1 MKQVEV
7 EREQARLL
15 LARLLFV
22 LKKDVRR
29 VTFWALLQ
37 GLMTVTYVVLLA
49 ALLSSTIGSAA
60 TPSEL
65 IWLAFGLIAT
75 LVVRGLSFYQQEKCA
90 LQLALKSEQQ
100 ALSWLAQGW
109 QYAAGRGVV
118 RDQAS
123 LVGEPMQV
131 LGPYFSRYRPQLSLA
146 VIVPLIILSVV
157 FYLDWIAGTFLLLSA
172 PLIPVFMAL
181 VGMGADR
188 VNQQH
193 FALMR
198 RISGLFIDRLRNV
211 TVLKLF
217 NQTEQAQDEVRR
229 ASEKS
234 HQLNMKTLR
243 VAFLSSA
250 VLEFF
255 TAVAIAAVAIYVGFA
270 LLGYYQIG
278 PASRMTWFTGL
289 TVLMLAP
296 EFFQP
301 LRTLSSYY
309 HDRAAAVG
317 AAAELARFGLQL
329 NEVDSKQELR
339 PLQVD
344 GQLVVTELTV
354 RYEGRGIVLKNVSFT
369 AKPGQLIWI
378 SGASGAGKSTLLKS
392 LAGLLEVEA
401 ELTRDL
407 QFRGRMMTEQAV
419 AYLAQTPFIGNQRLA
434 DNLRLAAPQATDSQL
449 EDVLNQVG
457 LNYLLQELPEGLGTF
472 VGTQGTALSGGEG
485 RRVAIAR
492 VLLSKA
498 QLVLLDEPTAGLDE
512 ESALEVMHAINCL
525 LEANRTVIVASHDAL
540 LADWAA
546 QAFELK
552 EGQLHEA

>member
-1 MKQVEV
+1 MKSVDK

-29 VTFWALLQ
+29 VTFWGSLQ
-37 GLMTVTYVVLLA
+37 GLTTLAYVVLLA
-49 ALLSSTIGSAA
+49 ALLSSAIGSDA
-60 TPSEL
+60 TNREL
-65 IWLAFGLIAT
+65 IWLTVGLVT
-75 LVVRGLSFYQQEKCA
+75 SLLVRGISFYQQEKY
-90 LQLALKSEQQ
+90 ALKLSLQCEQQ
-100 ALSWLAQGW
+100 ALKWLSQGW
-109 QYAAGRGVV
+109 RAAVGQGIV

-123 LVGEPMQV
+123 LVGEPLQA
-131 LGPYFSRYRPQLSLA
+131 LGPYFSRFRPQLTLA
-146 VIVPLIILSVV
+146 LVIPLLILSIV
-157 FYLDWIAGTFLLLSA
+157 FYLDWIAGIFLLLSA
-172 PLIPVFMAL
+172 PLIPIFMAL

-198 RISGLFIDRLRNV
+198 RISGLFIDRLRNI

-217 NQTEQAQDEVRR
+217 NHTKQAQDEVRR

-255 TAVAIAAVAIYVGFA
+255 SAIAIAAVAIYVGFA

-278 PASRMTWFTGL
+278 PASRMTWFIGL

-301 LRTLSSYY
+301 LRTLSTYY
-309 HDRAAAVG
+309 HDRAAAIG
-317 AAAELARFGLQL
+317 AAAELAPFCLYQA
-329 NEVDSKQELR
+329 Q
-339 PLQVD
+339 P
-344 GQLVVTELTV
+344 GQQGISRAVHVGEELVVTDLNV
-354 RYEGRGIVLKNVSFT
+354 RYEGRGDILNTINFS
-369 AKPGQLIWI
+369 ANPGQITWVY
-378 SGASGAGKSTLLKS
+378 GASGAGKSTLLKS
-392 LAGLLEVEA
+392 LAGLLEVNPE
-401 ELTRDL
+401 
-407 QFRGRMMTEQAV
+407 MTADPAPRV
-419 AYLAQTPFIGNQRLA
+419 AYLAQTPFIPNQSLA
-434 DNLRLAAPQATDSQL
+434 DNVKLAAPKATTEHVL
-449 EDVLNQVG
+449 EALEQVG
-457 LNYLLQELPEGLGTF
+457 LGYLLNELPEGLDTHM
-472 VGTQGTALSGGEG
+472 GTQGTALSGGEG

-512 ESALEVMHAINCL
+512 ASAREVLQAINCL
-525 LEANRTVIVASHDAL
+525 AQDNRIVIVASHDGL
-540 LADWAA
+540 LADWAT
-546 QAFELK
+546 QTFELK
-552 EGQLHEA
+552 EGQLHES